1 MTLSTWLQTTENNA
15 LWDKIHQINPIFAFI
30 IITYDTLVRF
40 FYNLPDMP
48 RDGYRKCKRGV
59 QRAYRGWSSEDVWE
73 CYAYQSR
80 VIYAMLVEL
89 RRTKYGFPATA
100 DPVTGEYG
108 YNEERW
114 NEILDKIIYAFK
126 LSVDVANGNR
136 EGYCINA
143 PAEYRA
149 LTQQEEMDRRLGI
162 ILYAE
167 YLFNLWD

>member
-1 MTLSTWLQTTENNA
+1 
-15 LWDKIHQINPIFAFI
+15 
-30 IITYDTLVRF
+30 
-40 FYNLPDMP
+40 
-48 RDGYRKCKRGV
+48 
-59 QRAYRGWSSEDVWE
+59 VWE

-80 VIYAMLVEL
+80 VIYAMLVDL
-89 RRTKYGFPATA
+89 RKNKHGFPATA
-100 DPVTGEYG
+100 DQVTGEYG

-114 NEILDKIIYAFK
+114 NEILDQIIYAFK
-126 LSVDVANGNR
+126 LNVDVANGSR

-149 LTQQEEMDRRLGI
+149 LTQQEEMDRRLGM